1 MEVTIEQQAL
11 AFLAAFIA
19 IGLASLLCLV
29 EWMVRKG
36 QGHKSRAQA
45 AWLNQ
50 HRPGCFMACKP
61 WEDKE

>member
-1 MEVTIEQQAL
+1 MTIEQQAL

-29 EWMVRKG
+29 EWLVR
-36 QGHKSRAQA
+36 RAQWRRWRA
-45 AWLNQ
+45 QSAWLNQ
-50 HRPGCFMACKP
+50 HRPGCFTACRP